1 MSRNKRFPLGALGIG
16 WLRGLLP
23 LLALLDAG
31 NAFAA
36 CPTPTT
42 NPDIEVAACS
52 GGNQPYIPYDNPAG
66 TAITDQLE
74 LCPSSSTVTWSIMP
88 SSGCTGGGSS
98 MSCTDGTNTVTLST
112 TLSGYLQFAG
122 NNPSTQASFSVT
134 ASDASIGGTNNGSCT
149 RPYYLNYVPGG
160 QGGWGD
166 PHITTID
173 GVHYNFQ
180 GAGEFTALRGTGIEI
195 QTRQTPVS
203 TSYLPAADAYDNLK
217 TCVSVYSA
225 VAASVGSHRV
235 SYQPILGADGAA
247 AASGMQLRVDGVP
260 TTLSAAGIPLAGSP
274 VSGKI
279 VQPWG
284 GDGIEVDYSDGTT
297 LMVTPSYWPAQS
309 LWYLNVNVFGTTAA
323 KAVYGR
329 IAERS
334 WLPALANGTSLGPM
348 KDSTAERYHD
358 LYVTFADS
366 WRVTAATSLFD
377 YAPGTSTADFTLAG
391 WPQDNPTSC
400 TIPGRVQAQPVAV
413 TVAENAC
420 SAIVDAH
427 THADCVF
434 DVTATGFTGFAKS
447 YQLSQER
454 LPGASRTTLKADKDV
469 TALGENVTFTA
480 TSMRTG
486 FNGGGTPVGTV
497 QFVADGANVGTP
509 MSLDASGQAQ
519 WSTTT
524 LTVGEHQIQAK
535 FVSAKGWGAL
545 NASNSAE
552 EKHEVISATH
562 FPMWLIILLV
572 IILVIVLLW
581 WMLK

>member
-1 MSRNKRFPLGALGIG
+1 MGRNIQHPSLNRCGG
-16 WLRGLLP
+16 WLRFMLPFFVLLHS
-23 LLALLDAG
+23 L
-31 NAFAA
+31 NAFAGCNYQDIDTTA
-36 CPTPTT
+36 CPGGQG
-42 NPDIEVAACS
+42 PDAK
-52 GGNQPYIPYDNPAG
+52 YDNPGG
-66 TAITDQLE
+66 TAITDKIA
-74 LCPSSSTVTWSIMP
+74 LCPTSTFTPIWTLQNSA
-88 SSGCTGGGSS
+88 GCAAPTGPIGAQS
-98 MSCTDGTNTVTLST
+98 MSCGPMTLAVPPGGVPTFSGT
-112 TLSGYLQFAG
+112 TLNGPAIF
-122 NNPSTQASFSVT
+122 TVI
-134 ASDASIGGTNNGSCT
+134 ASDSSNTSNSCQ
-149 RPYYLNYVPGG
+149 RQYVMNVNG

-180 GAGEFTALRGTGIEI
+180 GAGEFTALRGTGMEL

-203 TSYLPAADAYDNLK
+203 TSYIPAADTYDNVQ

-225 VAASVGSHRV
+225 VAARVGSHKF
-235 SYQPILGADGAA
+235 SYQPILSADGAA
-247 AASGMQLRVDGVP
+247 AASGMQLRVDGTP
-260 TTLSAAGIPLAGSP
+260 TTLTAAGIALAGSP

-284 GDGIEVDYSDGTT
+284 GDGVEVDYSDGTT
-297 LMVTPSYWPAQS
+297 LIVTPSYWSAQQ
-309 LWYLNVNVFGTTAA
+309 LWYLNVNVYGGTAA
-323 KAVYGR
+323 QAVYGR

-334 WLPALANGTSLGPM
+334 WLPALANGASLGPM
-348 KDSTAERYHD
+348 PESLTQRYTD

-366 WRVTAATSLFD
+366 WRVSAATSLFD
-377 YAPGTSTADFTLAG
+377 YAPGTSTADFTRAG

-400 TIPGRVQAQPVAV
+400 TIPGRVLAQPVAV

-420 SAIVDAH
+420 SAIADPK

-434 DVTATGFTGFAKS
+434 DVTATGYTGFAKT

-469 TALGENVTFTA
+469 TALGESVTFTA
-480 TSMRTG
+480 TSTRTG
-486 FNGGGTPVGTV
+486 LNGGGTPVGTV

-509 MSLDASGQAQ
+509 MSLDASGQAR

-524 LTVGEHQIQAK
+524 LAVGEHQIQAK

-552 EKHEVISATH
+552 EKHEVIAATH